1 MHLKANPDL
10 QTSTRTFKYIY
21 NLRTISRTFKSQY
34 FSPHLVSHLPG
45 CLCGNVFQ
53 SENLLIS
60 EGRKRKRKREKK
72 RKKNKDTR
80 KHNEREKEKK
90 KRKTNTK
97 MSTIKTIGVSPQI
110 CRIWEPRT
118 CELAI
123 FRGEYI

>member
-1 MHLKANPDL
+1 MVA
-10 QTSTRTFKYIY
+10 SAAM
-21 NLRTISRTFKSQY
+21 S
-34 FSPHLVSHLPG
+34 FSPRTSSSLK
-45 CLCGNVFQ
+45 
-53 SENLLIS
+53 E
-60 EGRKRKRKREKK
+60 EKEKEKREKK
-72 RKKNKDTR
+72 KKNKDTR

-118 CELAI
+118 SELAI